1 MVLNACESERGQARV
16 NVCRA
21 RMNANDEE
29 QTCTNT
35 SVRMN
40 KMTRTKHAR
49 LGMVNTY
56 EIEQMGTGQVSR

>member
-1 MVLNACESERGQARV
+1 
-16 NVCRA
+16 
-21 RMNANDEE
+21 MNAK

-40 KMTRTKHAR
+40 EMTRTKHAR
-49 LGMVNTY
+49 LGTVNTY